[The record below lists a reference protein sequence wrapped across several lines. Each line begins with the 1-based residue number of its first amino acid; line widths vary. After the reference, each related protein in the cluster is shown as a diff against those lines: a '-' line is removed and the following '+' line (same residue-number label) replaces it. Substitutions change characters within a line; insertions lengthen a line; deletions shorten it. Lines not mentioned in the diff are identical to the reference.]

1 MGIGNH
7 NNLNIVIKEDK
18 MANSKLIVVEGA
30 QGAGK
35 TTVTDYLRYSLS
47 YTNLYRLSGTADST
61 KEGKMKAKEMYENLL
76 DYIKKMENKSINL
89 VFDRTFFSEENYCR
103 MGKKDYV
110 FTDVYEKLLDEFSKL
125 DFEIYYV
132 TVYLKDTNQYNSRL
146 QRKGNATLKY
156 SKFESENSIKQQ
168 EVYLQMA
175 MEIKEKYP
183 NIKVVNI
190 ENDRDFEE
198 TKAELK
204 KIIQY

>member
-1 MGIGNH
+1 
-7 NNLNIVIKEDK
+7 
-18 MANSKLIVVEGA
+18 
-30 QGAGK
+30 
-35 TTVTDYLRYSLS
+35 
-47 YTNLYRLSGTADST
+47 
-61 KEGKMKAKEMYENLL
+61 MKAKEMYENLL

-146 QRKGNATLKY
+146 QRKGKANLKY